1 MHNNVKKITKNLKIK
16 RINTNYYAYK
26 EILIKTKTK
35 FMKFKQFFIIT
46 FFTVLITGEANSQ
59 TLTIQE
65 TLNYINSTFVNN
77 KNSGGFYYIMSLSN
91 EGSLKFYHTGSKFTY
106 KMQISDVQLNYLHSD
121 NSFNIFCK
129 NLGYLS
135 SKCIENDSYN
145 LNKQPTSSLNIKID
159 DIYNQKKLFNS
170 FKYFFELVEL
180 DGSYIRKDKDP
191 FSPNNFG
198 KERSIVINNSNNKNI
213 ALSKIGGV
221 YHLPVTIGNLTQN
234 FILDSGAS
242 DVLISQEIEKNLID
256 NKKITKSNYLSPS
269 LYKIA
274 DGSIIECR
282 RLLLPE
288 IKIGSYIVK
297 NVIASI
303 NSNGNTLL
311 LGKSFLD
318 KFQSWTIDNNKQ
330 ILKLEK

>member
-1 MHNNVKKITKNLKIK
+1 
-16 RINTNYYAYK
+16 
-26 EILIKTKTK
+26 
-35 FMKFKQFFIIT
+35 MKFKQFFFIT
-46 FFTVLITGEANSQ
+46 FFTVLIAGEGNSQ

-77 KNSGGFYYIMSLSN
+77 KNSGGFYYTMSLSN
-91 EGSLKFYHTGSKFTY
+91 EGNLKFYHTGSKFTY
-106 KMQISDVQLNYLHSD
+106 KMHISDVQLNNLPWD
-121 NSFNIFCK
+121 NSFNIICK
-129 NLGYLS
+129 NNGYLG
-135 SKCIENDSYN
+135 SKCMENDSYI
-145 LNKQPTSSLNIKID
+145 LNKKPTNYLNIKID
-159 DIYNQKKLFNS
+159 DIYNQKKLFNA
-170 FKYFFELVEL
+170 FKYFFELIGQ
-180 DGSYIRKDKDP
+180 DGSYIRKDDDP
-191 FSPNNFG
+191 FSPNNFRNE
-198 KERSIVINNSNNKNI
+198 KSTVINNSNNKNV
-213 ALSKIGGV
+213 ALTKIGGV
-221 YHLPVTIGNLTQN
+221 YHLPVTIGNLTKN

-256 NKKITKSNYLSPS
+256 NKKITKSNYLSPA

-288 IKIGSYIVK
+288 IKIGNYIVK